1 MNAST
6 TFVQVKRKT
15 PTGIWALRG
24 ITVAITLIVLL
35 VIGTVA
41 YSAYEDYSAIKAE
54 LAGGSQQAVGAA
66 LIRGSVE
73 TVSINITVPNNG
85 LYPLNVTL
93 TCNYPTPNVACQR
106 ASVDVSPGGEGVLR
120 FRMTVSNVSSFE
132 SSGNTVVNG
141 TVAISMTPFVGLT
154 VGTDF
159 GGFVKTG
166 GA

>member
-1 MNAST
+1 M
-6 TFVQVKRKT
+6 KRKT

-24 ITVAITLIVLL
+24 VTVAIALIVLL
-35 VIGTVA
+35 AIGTVA

-66 LIRGSVE
+66 VIRGSSE

-93 TCNYPTPNVACQR
+93 TCNYPTPNVVCQR
-106 ASVDVSPGGEGVLR
+106 ASVDVSPGGQGVLR
-120 FRMTVSNVSSFE
+120 FRMTVSDVSQFE
-132 SSGNTVVNG
+132 SADNKVVNG

-154 VGTDF
+154 IGTDF
-159 GGFVKTG
+159 GGFVKAG
-166 GA
+166 GD

>member
-1 MNAST
+1 M
-6 TFVQVKRKT
+6 
-15 PTGIWALRG
+15 GIWALRG
-24 ITVAITLIVLL
+24 ITVAVALIVLL
-35 VIGTVA
+35 VVGTVA

-66 LIRGSVE
+66 VLRGQVE
-73 TVSINITVPNNG
+73 TVSINITVPNHG

-93 TCNYPTPNVACQR
+93 DCNYPTSNVVCQR
-106 ASVDVSPGGEGVLR
+106 TSVDVSPGGEGVLR
-120 FRMTVSNVSSFE
+120 FRMVVSNVSQFE
-132 SSGNTVVNG
+132 GSGNQVING
-141 TVAISMTPFVGLT
+141 TVAISMAPFVGLT